1 MKNKYSLLVISLF
14 LDLIGLVSFTIPAV
28 GEFSDVIWAPISAYL
43 MLKLYKG
50 IHAKI
55 ASATV
60 FLEEILPW
68 TDFIPTFTIMWIWT
82 TYFKKRNFT
91 E

>member
-1 MKNKYSLLVISLF
+1 MKNKYSLLVISII
-14 LDLIGLVSFTIPAV
+14 LDLIGLVSFVIPGV
-28 GEFSDVIWAPISAYL
+28 GEFSDIVWAPIAAYY

-50 IHAKI
+50 MPAKV
-55 ASATV
+55 ASVTV

-82 TYFKKRNFT
+82 TYFKKENFT
-91 E
+91 K